1 MCHKDRVGF
10 FGQLLKYEE
19 FSAEVDG
26 LCFANKHA
34 EINVAVLPDI
44 YGLTDFYKGYASYL
58 TNFGAQVYL
67 VNPWSEFGEPAEMTR
82 DAAYDRRHK
91 LRDRQHCD
99 QLGKFLSNNKIS
111 TVIGFCIGG
120 NFVLELARRGFKGTL
135 IAVYPLPWGMKNQ
148 DEITPAF
155 EYMATLANKVTLFMG
170 DADHLAG
177 PDNIRKIEDIAAG
190 NSNLVLRLYKGSN
203 HGFFTDIDGSDQK
216 LKLNAND
223 AIDKINK
230 ILFSS

>member
-10 FGQLLKYEE
+10 FGQLLKYTE
-19 FSAEVDG
+19 FSEEVDG
-26 LCFANKHA
+26 LCFPNKNA
-34 EINVAVLPDI
+34 DIRVAVLPDI

-58 TNFGAQVYL
+58 TDFGAQVYL
-67 VNPWSEFGEPAEMTR
+67 VNPWSEFGELPELTR

-99 QLGKFLSNNKIS
+99 QLGEFLSNNKIS

-120 NFVLELARRGFKGTL
+120 NFVFELARRGFQGTL

-155 EYMATLANKVTLFMG
+155 EYMATLVNNVTIFMG

-177 PDNIRKIEDIAAG
+177 PDNIRKIEGLVAG
-190 NSNLVLRLYKGSN
+190 NANLTLHLYKGSN

-230 ILFSS
+230 ILFSG